1 VRRQKAKSKKQKAK
15 AGFAAYGSALWQPLR
30 LLSLFARFAASLLV
44 FAFCLLPFAFC
55 LPLNQG
61 QGFAPRDA
69 SPRERVRLA
78 SETAQRGEALRHKG
92 NLEAAESA
100 FRQAVALDPA
110 NLDARLGLCRIA
122 RARFDY
128 AAAIQWLDQAKAAT
142 ARSADLL
149 AEYGAVYLAAEDAGR
164 AKTYFDHALALD
176 STNEAAITGR
186 AGVDLFER
194 NPQSAEASLRRLLIS
209 NPDNNH
215 ARAMLARALIDS
227 NRNEEAETE
236 AVRAVALDEYDIE
249 ALSALSFVK
258 ATRREPE
265 AVRRL
270 ARRIL
275 LLDPMNVS
283 ARRLLSQY
291 VDGRAGLQQ
300 EVANEARLHG
310 ERGRALKREGR
321 FAEAVAEFEAALAVH
336 PRYYRALIGLGD
348 IWLRDGDYE
357 RAATAAR
364 MALAVDTDGAAA
376 HLELAYANRGLQ
388 ERARI
393 EIGGEDYAARFYNQP
408 APPTYALTRVIFP
421 NYKALTRRQQRVID
435 WAVAPLADYLPALAR
450 SRARHYLLAFDETV
464 SDMGDFDDIAEEKTF
479 DGRYYASLRGVGGRV
494 AVSGLEYVEMAATG
508 GFHTIAHEFAHQVH
522 ITALSK
528 AEAQTIRHLYEQA
541 KSAGRALDYYAAA
554 NEYEYFAQGYEA
566 FISDDKRP
574 SAGVTARH
582 TKRELQSRDP
592 EFYGF
597 LMKLARRHKP

>member
-1 VRRQKAKSKKQKAK
+1 MS
-15 AGFAAYGSALWQPLR
+15 GALSP
-30 LLSLFARFAASLLV
+30 
-44 FAFCLLPFAFC
+44 LLPSFCFLLFAFC
-55 LPLNQG
+55 LPLNGG
-61 QGFAPRDA
+61 QGFAPSADA
-69 SPRERVRLA
+69 ARERARLA
-78 SETAQRGEALRHKG
+78 SDAARRGEALRHKW
-92 NLEAAESA
+92 NLDAAEAA
-100 FRQAVALDPA
+100 FREALGLDPA
-110 NLDARLGLCRIA
+110 NFNARLGLVRIA

-128 AAAIQWLDQAKAAT
+128 VTAIQGLDKAKT
-142 ARSADLL
+142 TNARSADLL

-164 AKTYFDHALALD
+164 AKTYYDNALVLD
-176 STNEAAITGR
+176 SANAAAITGR
-186 AGVDLFER
+186 AGVDLLER
-194 NPQSAEASLRRLLIS
+194 NPASAEARLRRWLIS
-209 NPDNNH
+209 NPDDSR
-215 ARAMLARALIDS
+215 ARAMLARVLIES
-227 NRNEEAETE
+227 NHNDEAEAE
-236 AVRAVALDEYDIE
+236 AARAVALDEYDVE
-249 ALSALSFVK
+249 ALGALCFVK
-258 ATRREPE
+258 ATRRDPE

-275 LLDPMNVS
+275 QLDPMNVS

-300 EVANEARLHG
+300 EVTGEARLHA

-321 FAEAVAEFEAALAVH
+321 AALAVAEFEAALAVH

-364 MALAVDTDGAAA
+364 MALAVDNEGAAA

-393 EIGGEDYAARFYNQP
+393 EIGGEDFAAKFYNRP
-408 APPTYALTRVIFP
+408 VPPTYAQTRTVFP

-435 WAVAPLADYLPALAR
+435 WAIAPLADYLPALVR

-494 AVSGLEYVEMAATG
+494 TVSGLEYVEMAASG

-522 ITALSK
+522 MTALAK
-528 AEAQTIRHLYEQA
+528 ADTQTIRRLYEQA
-541 KSAGRALDYYAAA
+541 KQEGQALDYYAAA

-597 LMKLARRHKP
+597 LMKLTRHHRP

>member
-1 VRRQKAKSKKQKAK
+1 MNRQKAKV
-15 AGFAAYGSALWQPLR
+15 AGAARRPVLRRYLRRSSLHSPL
-30 LLSLFARFAASLLV
+30 AASWLIFALCLSPFV
-44 FAFCLLPFAFC
+44 FRLPA
-55 LPLNQG
+55 G
-61 QGFAPRDA
+61 AQGFAPRDTA
-69 SPRERVRLA
+69 ARERVRLA
-78 SETAQRGEALRHKG
+78 GEAARRGEALRHKW
-92 NLEAAESA
+92 NLEAAEGA
-100 FRQAVALDPA
+100 FREAVALDPA
-110 NLDARLGLCRIA
+110 SLDARLGLCRVA

-128 AAAIQWLDQAKAAT
+128 AAALRWLDQARAASP
-142 ARSADLL
+142 RSADLL

-164 AKTYFDHALALD
+164 AKTYFDKALALD
-176 STNEAAITGR
+176 PANAAAITGR

-194 NPQSAEASLRRLLIS
+194 DPPSAEARLRRLLVS
-209 NPDNNH
+209 NPDDNR
-215 ARAMLARALIDS
+215 ARATLARVLVDGD
-227 NRNEEAETE
+227 RNDEAETE
-236 AVRAVALDEYDIE
+236 AARAVALDEYDVE
-249 ALSALSFVK
+249 ALGALSFVK

-275 LLDPMNVS
+275 LLDPLNVS

-300 EVANEARLHG
+300 EVASEARRHG
-310 ERGRALKREGR
+310 ERGRALKREGHT
-321 FAEAVAEFEAALAVH
+321 ALAVAEFEAALAIH

-364 MALAVDTDGAAA
+364 LALAVDADGAAA

-393 EIGGEDYAARFYNQP
+393 EVGGEDYAAKFYRQP
-408 APPTYALTRVIFP
+408 APPTFALTRVIFP
-421 NYKALTRRQQRVID
+421 NYKALTRGQQRVID

-494 AVSGLEYVEMAATG
+494 TVSGLEYVEMAAAG

-522 ITALSK
+522 ITALGK
-528 AEAQTIRHLYEQA
+528 ADAQTIRRLYGQA

-592 EFYGF
+592 EFYDF
-597 LMKLARRHKP
+597 LMKLTRRRGP

>member
-1 VRRQKAKSKKQKAK
+1 MACDALAREAAK
-15 AGFAAYGSALWQPLR
+15 GGRDAATEISVACL
-30 LLSLFARFAASLLV
+30 AASPRRRLATSVFILL
-44 FAFCLLPFAFC
+44 FAFC
-55 LPLNQG
+55 LPPERGLAFSQG
-61 QGFAPRDA
+61 YAPHVDT
-69 SPRERVRLA
+69 SSERARLA
-78 SETAQRGEALRHKG
+78 SDAARRGEELRHRW
-92 NLEAAESA
+92 NLDAAEAA
-100 FRQAVALDPA
+100 FREALALDLT
-110 NLDARLGLCRIA
+110 NLNARLGLSRIA

-128 AAAIQWLDQAKAAT
+128 AAAIQWLDKAKAAN

-149 AEYGAVYLAAEDAGR
+149 AEYGAVHLAAEDAGR
-164 AKTYFDHALALD
+164 AKTYIDDALALD
-176 STNEAAITGR
+176 SANAAAIIGR
-186 AGVDLFER
+186 AGVDLLER
-194 NPQSAEASLRRLLIS
+194 DPQSAEARLRRLLVG
-209 NPDNNH
+209 NPDNSQ
-215 ARAMLARALIDS
+215 ARAMLARVLIES
-227 NRNEEAETE
+227 NRNDEAEAE
-236 AVRAVALDEYDIE
+236 AARAVALDEYDVE
-249 ALSALSFVK
+249 ALGALCFVN

-300 EVANEARLHG
+300 TVADEARLHG

-321 FAEAVAEFEAALAVH
+321 FAEAVAQFEAALRIH

-348 IWLRDGDYE
+348 IWVREGDYE

-364 MALAVDTDGAAA
+364 MALAVDADATAA

-393 EIGGEDYAARFYNQP
+393 EFGGEDFAATFYSHP

-435 WAVAPLADYLPALAR
+435 WAVAPLADYLPALVR

-464 SDMGDFDDIAEEKTF
+464 SDMGDFNDIAEEKTF

-494 AVSGLEYVEMAATG
+494 TVSGLEYVEMAAAG

-522 ITALSK
+522 MTALGK
-528 AEAQTIRHLYEQA
+528 AETQTIRRLYEQA
-541 KSAGRALDYYAAA
+541 KPEGRALDYYAAA

-582 TKRELQSRDP
+582 TKRELQARDP
-592 EFYGF
+592 ELYSF
-597 LMKLARRHKP
+597 LMKLTRRHRP

>member
-1 VRRQKAKSKKQKAK
+1 MARSDTATRRC
-15 AGFAAYGSALWQPLR
+15 GDAATDRSAACLTASPR
-30 LLSLFARFAASLLV
+30 HRVAASVFILL
-44 FAFCLLPFAFC
+44 FAFCLLPFAFVRST
-55 LPLNQG
+55 PAFA
-61 QGFAPRDA
+61 QGFAPHVDA
-69 SPRERVRLA
+69 SRERGRLA
-78 SETAQRGEALRHKG
+78 SEAARRGEALRHKW
-92 NLEAAESA
+92 NLDAAEAA
-100 FRQAVALDPA
+100 FREAVALDPA
-110 NLDARLGLCRIA
+110 NLDAQLGLSRIA

-128 AAAIQWLDQAKAAT
+128 AAAIQYLDKVKATNAG
-142 ARSADLL
+142 SADLL

-164 AKTYFDHALALD
+164 AKTYYDKALALD
-176 STNEAAITGR
+176 SANAAAITGR
-186 AGVDLFER
+186 AGVDLLER
-194 NPQSAEASLRRLLIS
+194 DPPSAEARLRRLLIR
-209 NPDNNH
+209 NPDDNH
-215 ARAMLARALIDS
+215 ARAMLARVLIES
-227 NRNEEAETE
+227 NRNDEAETE
-236 AVRAVALDEYDIE
+236 AARAVALDEHDLD
-249 ALSALSFVK
+249 ALGALCFVK

-275 LLDPMNVS
+275 LLDPLNFS

-300 EVANEARLHG
+300 EVANAARLHA
-310 ERGRALKREGR
+310 ERGRGFKREGR
-321 FAEAVAEFEAALAVH
+321 TALAVAEFEAALAVY
-336 PRYYRALIGLGD
+336 PRYYRALIGLAD

-376 HLELAYANRGLQ
+376 HLELAYASRGLQ

-393 EIGGEDYAARFYNQP
+393 EIGGEDFAAMFYNHA

-421 NYKALTRRQQRVID
+421 TYKALTRRQQRVID
-435 WAVAPLADYLPALAR
+435 WAIAPLADYLPALAK

-494 AVSGLEYVEMAATG
+494 TVSGLEYVEMAAAG

-522 ITALSK
+522 MTALGK
-528 AEAQTIRHLYEQA
+528 ADVQTIRRLYEQA
-541 KSAGRALDYYAAA
+541 KPAGRALDYYAAA

-592 EFYGF
+592 ELYGF
-597 LMKLARRHKP
+597 LMKLTRRHRP

>member
-1 VRRQKAKSKKQKAK
+1 MRRQKAKGKRQKAK
-15 AGFAAYGSALWQPLR
+15 VNFALYVAALMQKNR
-30 LLSLFARFAASLLV
+30 LFYKSVRTTSRLWI

-55 LPLNQG
+55 LAAQP
-61 QGFAPRDA
+61 QGFVPSADA
-69 SPRERVRLA
+69 PRERARLA
-78 SETAQRGEALRHKG
+78 SDAARRGEELRRKG
-92 NLEAAESA
+92 NLDAAEAA
-100 FRQAVALDPA
+100 FREALGLDPA
-110 NLDARLGLCRIA
+110 NFNARLGLIRIA

-128 AAAIQWLDQAKAAT
+128 ATALQLLDKARAT
-142 ARSADLL
+142 NARSADLL
-149 AEYGAVYLAAEDAGR
+149 AEYGTVYLAAENAAR
-164 AKTYFDHALALD
+164 AKTYYDDALMLD
-176 STNEAAITGR
+176 SANAAAITGR
-186 AGVDLFER
+186 AGVDLLER
-194 NPQSAEASLRRLLIS
+194 DPPSAEARLHRLLIS
-209 NPDNNH
+209 NPDDSH
-215 ARAMLARALIDS
+215 ARAMLARVFIES
-227 NRNEEAETE
+227 NRNDEAEAE
-236 AVRAVALDEYDIE
+236 ATRAVALDEYDVE
-249 ALSALSFVK
+249 ALGALCFVK
-258 ATRREPE
+258 ATRRDPE

-275 LLDPMNVS
+275 QLDPMNVS

-300 EVANEARLHG
+300 EVTSGARQHA
-310 ERGRALKREGR
+310 ERGQALKREGR
-321 FAEAVAEFEAALAVH
+321 TADAVAEFEAALAVY

-364 MALAVDTDGAAA
+364 MALAVDNEGAAA

-393 EIGGEDYAARFYNQP
+393 EIGGEDFAAKFYNRP
-408 APPTYALTRVIFP
+408 VPPTYAQTRAVFP

-435 WAVAPLADYLPALAR
+435 WAIAPLADYLPALVR

-494 AVSGLEYVEMAATG
+494 TVSGLEYVEMAASG

-522 ITALSK
+522 MTALAK
-528 AEAQTIRHLYEQA
+528 ADTQTIRRLYEQA
-541 KSAGRALDYYAAA
+541 KQEGRALDYYAAA

-597 LMKLARRHKP
+597 LMKLTRHHRP